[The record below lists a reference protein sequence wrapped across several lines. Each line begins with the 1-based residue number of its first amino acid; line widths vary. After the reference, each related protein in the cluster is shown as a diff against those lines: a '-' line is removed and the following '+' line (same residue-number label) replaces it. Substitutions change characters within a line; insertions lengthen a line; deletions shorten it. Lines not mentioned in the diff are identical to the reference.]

1 MSSVNEKNC
10 TLMKKIT
17 SRSVKSIF
25 NEHEVTTAMFSL
37 KEDFVY

>member
-1 MSSVNEKNC
+1 
-10 TLMKKIT
+10 MKKIT

-25 NEHEVTTAMFSL
+25 NEHEVTTMFSL